1 MKRMLVLGVLVLG
14 LLAAGVSV
22 SAATEAWIPAVA
34 SLAIPGLGQL
44 LNDQPEKALVHF
56 VVAVGISALG
66 YGIGWYILPGAW
78 YLVPT
83 LYFAWSV
90 YSAFDAYHVAK
101 DKGFSIGLVPNGIGV
116 GYTYSF

>member
-1 MKRMLVLGVLVLG
+1 MRKVWVLGALVLG
-14 LLAAGVSV
+14 LLVVGI
-22 SAATEAWIPAVA
+22 SAAAASDAWIPGVA

-44 LNDQPEKALVHF
+44 LNDQVDKALVHF
-56 VVAVGISALG
+56 VVGLGIGAIG

-83 LYFAWSV
+83 LYLAWSI
-90 YSAFDAYHVAK
+90 YSAYDAYTVAK

-116 GYTYSF
+116 GYAFNF